1 MKVIG
6 IICFIATLIEF
17 NSCKE
22 RETVL
27 EVLQKTINT
36 IDTIETIYYKQNV
49 VRTNPRKLDDTIYTY
64 REMYFHRLTSDS
76 VVGVKGHWYF
86 YNNDKTKITFED
98 IYDSDKL
105 IRKNNQDSTAVRYD
119 LIKYPEFKQT
129 HFWGHNTPYA
139 MQYIF
144 KQILQD
150 IHSYKIERLNDT
162 ILNNTDCYQII
173 ISTENKGSSLP
184 GFKYKLIDIENNGSV
199 ILLNIAKSD
208 YYPIRVRMEDYK
220 IDNPKKRF
228 FIDQLYFDL
237 KFNFKIDDKK
247 QFNTSDQIL
256 NGFKTIDKIP

>member
-6 IICFIATLIEF
+6 IICIIATSIVF

-22 RETVL
+22 KNTAL
-27 EVLQKTINT
+27 SILQKSINS
-36 IDTIETIYYKQNV
+36 IDTIETVFYKQNV
-49 VRTNPRKLDDTIYTY
+49 VRTNPRKLNDTIYTY
-64 REMYFHRLTSDS
+64 REMYFQRLSSDS

-86 YNNDKTKITFED
+86 YNDDKTKITFED
-98 IYDSDKL
+98 VYDSDKL

-139 MQYIF
+139 MQYVY
-144 KQILQD
+144 KQILQNMD
-150 IHSYKIERLNDT
+150 SYKIQRLNDT

-173 ISTENKGSSLP
+173 INSENKGSYLP
-184 GFKYKLIDIENNGSV
+184 GFKYKLIDVENNGSV
-199 ILLNIAKSD
+199 ILLNIDKSD

-220 IDNPKKRF
+220 IDNPKERF

-247 QFNTSDQIL
+247 QFNTSDEIL
-256 NGFKTIDKIP
+256 NGFKIIEKTP